1 MNGDGFKGFAGPADD
16 KELRLKIRNS
26 EVNKIIKEY
35 KKLKKY
41 QKSSIFEIEKLSG
54 KETQIDRLI
63 NEYGIDP
70 EALE

>member
-1 MNGDGFKGFAGPADD
+1 MNVDGFKGFASSSGD
-16 KELRLKIRNS
+16 KQFRLKIRNS

-41 QKSSIFEIEKLSG
+41 QKSSLFEIEKLSG
-54 KETQIDRLI
+54 QETKIDKLI

-70 EALE
+70 EAIE

>member
-1 MNGDGFKGFAGPADD
+1 MNADGFKGFASPSEDR
-16 KELRLKIRNS
+16 EFRLKIRNS
-26 EVNKIIKEY
+26 EVQKIIKEY

-41 QKSSIFEIEKLSG
+41 QKSSLFEIEKLSG

>member
-1 MNGDGFKGFAGPADD
+1 MSEGFEVEVEMPRGDID
-16 KELRLKIRNS
+16 RLLK
-26 EVNKIIKEY
+26 KY

-41 QKSSIFEIEKLSG
+41 QKSSLFEIEKLSG